1 MHQAATEIATKLKYF
16 GSKSYQF
23 AYHTSNML
31 RPILPR
37 ARFCLNSFRR
47 SLVTVPEINPNFNN
61 GVPGLLSPAGF
72 DIAWTQY
79 QGLMVEKLNN
89 LIAGTPNRLL
99 YSYHFSH
106 ARSSELALE
115 LHLGGAMDVP
125 WLIYTQEETTNLNH
139 QKIFSLNTLAT
150 QTPLPS
156 STTHQWHSTTRRPS
170 TKAA

>member
-1 MHQAATEIATKLKYF
+1 M
-16 GSKSYQF
+16 G

-89 LIAGTPNRLL
+89 LIAGGDYESKP
-99 YSYHFSH
+99 
-106 ARSSELALE
+106 
-115 LHLGGAMDVP
+115 P
-125 WLIYTQEETTNLNH
+125 
-139 QKIFSLNTLAT
+139 KIFSLNTLAT

-156 STTHQWHSTTRRPS
+156 STTHQWHSTTTFSSRPYHPS
-170 TKAA
+170 QQPCQKPFKPT